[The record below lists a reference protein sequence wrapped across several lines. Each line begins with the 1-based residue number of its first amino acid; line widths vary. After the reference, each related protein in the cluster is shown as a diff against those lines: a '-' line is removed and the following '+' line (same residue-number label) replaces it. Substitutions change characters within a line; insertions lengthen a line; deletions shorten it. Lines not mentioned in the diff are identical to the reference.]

1 MPSLTNDPR
10 RKALTMAIKSEI
22 ENAILDATGRP
33 DSGAI
38 RDNLGAI
45 VDAVL
50 RVVNPTPAPAAKA
63 DKEVRVVKTEETR

>member
-1 MPSLTNDPR
+1 
-10 RKALTMAIKSEI
+10 MATKSEI

-38 RDNLGAI
+38 RDNLGAM

-50 RVVNPTPAPAAKA
+50 RVTNPAPAVKIEKTDKA
-63 DKEVRVVKTEETR
+63 DKEVRVVKPEETR